1 LKKGSFT
8 GNLKAMKTLTLE
20 VPPERDQAEL
30 VRLLR
35 LELALA
41 MYREGELSPG
51 CAAELAGMDRW
62 EFADV
67 AKARC
72 IPTPYTTQMVEEDFA
87 HGSRR

>member
-1 LKKGSFT
+1 
-8 GNLKAMKTLTLE
+8 MKTVTLE

-51 CAAELAGMDRW
+51 RAADLAGVSRW
-62 EFADV
+62 EFSDV
-67 AKARC
+67 AKARGVT
-72 IPTPYTTQMVEEDFA
+72 TPYTSKMVEEDFA
-87 HGSRR
+87 HGGRH